1 MPNDVKTTEDLV
13 LYESKDRIATIT
25 INRPDK
31 MNALSDGLVAQMRE
45 AMIRLQQSDD
55 MCAVVTAAGDRAF
68 SVGADHANPRYGNA
82 CRVLVSMSISR
93 WSPQSRDTASA
104 VRSV

>member
-1 MPNDVKTTEDLV
+1 MPNDVKRTDDLV

-55 MCAVVTAAGDRAF
+55 MCAIVTSTGDRAF
-68 SVGADHANPRYGNA
+68 SVGADLRDPPREPALWECMPGVGVDVDKIL
-82 CRVLVSMSISR
+82 R
-93 WSPQSRDTASA
+93 
-104 VRSV
+104 

>member
-68 SVGADHANPRYGNA
+68 SVGADLRDPPRETALFPRLPGS
-82 CRVLVSMSISR
+82 CSR
-93 WSPQSRDTASA
+93 RLPPR
-104 VRSV
+104 